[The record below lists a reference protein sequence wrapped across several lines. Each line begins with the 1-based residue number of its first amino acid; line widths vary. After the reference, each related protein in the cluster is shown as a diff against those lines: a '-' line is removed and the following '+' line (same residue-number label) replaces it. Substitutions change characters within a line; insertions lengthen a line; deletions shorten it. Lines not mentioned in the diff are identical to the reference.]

1 MVKLIDYE
9 KRIMDGQEGK
19 LKQVAMQNIVRYAEI
34 LGAQSLCEVTKAT
47 VFCGAHHYLDTCKSE
62 DFDVVFSRMNLASDE
77 VLTFDATDDNCHIQS
92 DVSPCDRCAYKPFGQ
107 TKTFFEK
114 NRHYL
119 DRARKA
125 GVIIVGS
132 CAPYLTGW
140 LPIQGEHFVT
150 TESGVTVIGN
160 SIWGAMGNADGI
172 EAAFWSAICG
182 RTPKWGN
189 HVLENRA
196 GTHLIKVETPI
207 EDMLSWDLLG
217 KAIGGKL
224 PSGAIP
230 VVNGKFSGVTFN
242 KLRQMLTALA
252 ITSNCEIC
260 HIIGYTPEARSIDDA
275 FQGKQPLGSCQ
286 IDDKCLLEA
295 YETVSDSGGGRVDFV
310 SLGCPHYDIDQ
321 IKKTADYL
329 KGKTIHPDVKFTIWT
344 VYPVKAMA
352 DENGY
357 TQIVEDA
364 GGFLHTGTCPASIGE
379 SFLNQYDGLA
389 FDSLKQAECIKSAGA
404 QHVYYGD
411 ALRCIDA
418 AVNGKW
424 EDRHQWKK

>member
-1 MVKLIDYE
+1 MVRLSDYE
-9 KRIMDGQEGK
+9 NRIMDGEAGK
-19 LKQVAMQNIVRYAEI
+19 LNQVAMQNIVRYAEI

-47 VFCGAHHYLDTCKSE
+47 VFCGAHHYLGACKSE
-62 DFDVVFSRMNLASDE
+62 DFDVVFSRMNMVSDE
-77 VLTFDATDDNCHIQS
+77 ILNFDTTYDNCYIQS
-92 DVSPCDRCAYKPFGQ
+92 CVSPCDHHAYKPFGQ
-107 TKTFFEK
+107 TKAFFEK

-125 GVIIVGS
+125 GVNIVGS
-132 CAPYLTGW
+132 CSPYLTGW
-140 LPIQGEHFVT
+140 LPIRGEHFVT

-182 RTPKWGN
+182 RTPRWGN

-196 GTHLIKVETPI
+196 GTHLVQVETPI
-207 EDMLSWDLLG
+207 ESVLAWDLLG
-217 KAIGGKL
+217 KAIGGQL

-230 VVNGKFSGVTFN
+230 VVSGKFTEVTFN

-252 ITSNCEIC
+252 ISSNCELC
-260 HIIGYTPEARSIDDA
+260 HIVGYTPEAGSIDDA
-275 FQGKQPLGSCQ
+275 LQGRQALDSCR
-286 IDDKCLLEA
+286 IDGTCIQEA
-295 YETVSDSGGGRVDFV
+295 YDAVCESGAGSVDFV

-344 VYPVKAMA
+344 VYPIKAMA

-357 TQIVEDA
+357 TKIIDDA
-364 GGFLHTGTCPASIGE
+364 GGSIHTGTCPASIGDG
-379 SFLNQYDGLA
+379 FLGQYDA
-389 FDSLKQAECIKSAGA
+389 FVFDSLKQAECIKSAGA
-404 QHVYYGD
+404 KNVYYGD

-418 AVNGKW
+418 AVSGKW
-424 EDRHQWKK
+424 EGRYRWIK